1 MVCERA
7 EAPAAEFCDWLTL
20 PTSQHTKNSWKRAIA
35 LQPLVENY
43 SADIVHDTGCLLAS
57 DVLHPLMGSLIHNW
71 RRQFRAFPPMLRFR
85 RFWHIRLWR
94 DVRLQLHQRRRHRVL
109 VACSKRVA
117 ADFAKLGSNNSIII
131 PNGIGELAPATVA
144 IVRQKRD
151 ELGVGHRLLA
161 LATATNFYLKGV
173 MTLLRALSCLD
184 PETRNKFLVVITGH
198 NQDGI
203 FQSEINRRGLH
214 DCCRLAGWVKN
225 IGDYYRAA
233 DIFLHP
239 TYHDAGSLSTLK
251 ALAAGCSVVTSR
263 FDGSADLINNGINGL
278 ILDKPDDAR
287 ELAGILRRLLDA
299 GLRNK
304 LGAAARQ
311 LAPSFDQ
318 EFQFERLEALYPAFY
333 PAKYLRHET
342 ASRIYPGCQP
352 PILAV
357 ANGRLRES
365 FPAPRLEFADA
376 PF

>member
-1 MVCERA
+1 MVSASAGSCDRGNR
-7 EAPAAEFCDWLTL
+7 PAKT
-20 PTSQHTKNSWKRAIA
+20 RR
-35 LQPLVENY
+35 
-43 SADIVHDTGCLLAS
+43 TGCRPSPA
-57 DVLHPLMGSLIHNW
+57 
-71 RRQFRAFPPMLRFR
+71 RA
-85 RFWHIRLWR
+85 
-94 DVRLQLHQRRRHRVL
+94 
-109 VACSKRVA
+109 
-117 ADFAKLGSNNSIII
+117 
-131 PNGIGELAPATVA
+131 
-144 IVRQKRD
+144 
-151 ELGVGHRLLA
+151 GHRHQFLPQGRDDAASRLVLFGPGNQKQISGSYHGAQSGRNFSIGNQPARPSRLLSP
-161 LATATNFYLKGV
+161 G
-173 MTLLRALSCLD
+173 
-184 PETRNKFLVVITGH
+184 
-198 NQDGI
+198 
-203 FQSEINRRGLH
+203 GL
-214 DCCRLAGWVKN
+214 VKN

-251 ALAAGCSVVTSR
+251 ALAAGCSVTSR

-318 EFQFERLEALYPAFY
+318 SFNLNGWRRSTPAFY